1 MTQGARTSL
10 DPCQYDLFSVFIDF
24 SQKGKNSELKVTK
37 SKSSIL
43 GEPFNVIKAI
53 AIAVGCVP
61 RSFRVLPT
69 RFGQNYNNNCT

>member
-24 SQKGKNSELKVTK
+24 SQKGENSELKVTK

-53 AIAVGCVP
+53 AA
-61 RSFRVLPT
+61 
-69 RFGQNYNNNCT
+69 

>member
-24 SQKGKNSELKVTK
+24 SQKGENSELKVTK

-53 AIAVGCVP
+53 ASLGCVP
-61 RSFRVLPT
+61 RSLWVLPT